1 MTREEQEAFYA
12 GYERGRACAEGFV
25 GGVEERS
32 AFFRGFECGRAS
44 AEGFEAVESYGEGS

>member
-25 GGVEERS
+25 GGVDVRS

-44 AEGFEAVESYGEGS
+44 AEGFEAVESY